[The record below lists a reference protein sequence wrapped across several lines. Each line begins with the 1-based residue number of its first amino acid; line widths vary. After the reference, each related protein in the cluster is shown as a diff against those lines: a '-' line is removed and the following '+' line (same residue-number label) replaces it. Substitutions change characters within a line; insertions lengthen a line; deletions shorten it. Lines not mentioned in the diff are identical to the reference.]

1 MIPRSVKT
9 MLKLMLS
16 NDLPPLLLK
25 LVLLLLLL
33 VQGEEAGDTLL
44 TASCNASL
52 PVRALSA
59 SSAYQQAVGAHYGR
73 LDNEAGG
80 GAWCPM
86 GLVSS
91 AASSQPEFLQL
102 DLGPKNEVDTT
113 TEEEEEFVVRGV
125 VIQGRW
131 ANGLGQEFAEQV
143 MIQYWRPGL
152 SAFRPYITAQGS
164 AVLEANRDTH
174 SKVLISL
181 KAEADGGQ
189 SQGIVASK
197 LRIIPVSSHPRT
209 VCLRVGLLGCS
220 ARGET
225 SFYSQYLMPFTFN
238 YKKNKFLYTVFYLK
252 NSLL

>member
-1 MIPRSVKT
+1 MIPISVKA

-16 NDLPPLLLK
+16 NDLSLLLLQ

-33 VQGEEAGDTLL
+33 VQGEEAGDSSLL
-44 TASCNASL
+44 PASCNASL

-59 SSAYQQAVGAHYGR
+59 SSAYQEAVGAHYGR
-73 LDNEAGG
+73 LENEAGG

-91 AASSQPEFLQL
+91 AAASSQPEFLQV
-102 DLGPKNEVDTT
+102 DLGPENEDDTT
-113 TEEEEEFVVRGV
+113 EEFVVRGV
-125 VIQGRW
+125 VLQGRW

-143 MIQYWRPGL
+143 MIEYWRPGL
-152 SAFRPYITAQGS
+152 SAFRPYVTAQGS
-164 AVLEANRDTH
+164 AVMEANRDTH

-189 SQGIVASK
+189 SQGIMASK

-209 VCLRVGLLGCS
+209 VCLRVGFLGCS

-225 SFYSQYLMPFTFN
+225 SFYSQHLMPLTFN
-238 YKKNKFLYTVFYLK
+238 FLKTKSLK
-252 NSLL
+252 Q

>member
-1 MIPRSVKT
+1 MFPISVKT
-9 MLKLMLS
+9 MLKSMLS
-16 NDLPPLLLK
+16 NDLPPLLLQ
-25 LVLLLLLL
+25 LVLLLLLQ
-33 VQGEEAGDTLL
+33 VQGEEAGDSSSFP
-44 TASCNASL
+44 ASCNDSL

-59 SSAYQQAVGAHYGR
+59 SSAYQEAVGAHNGR

-91 AASSQPEFLQL
+91 STSSQPEFLQL
-102 DLGPKNEVDTT
+102 DLGSEDKDDTT
-113 TEEEEEFVVRGV
+113 EEFVVRGV
-125 VIQGRW
+125 VLQGRW

-152 SAFRPYITAQGS
+152 SAFRPYVTAQGS
-164 AVLEANRDTH
+164 AVMEANRDTH

-189 SQGIVASK
+189 SLGIVASK
-197 LRIIPVSSHPRT
+197 LRVIPVSSHPRT

-225 SFYSQYLMPFTFN
+225 SFYSHYIYNAFSIQFFSKTNPKQYFL
-238 YKKNKFLYTVFYLK
+238 YKKCRL
-252 NSLL
+252 

>member
-1 MIPRSVKT
+1 MIVMERKT
-9 MLKLMLS
+9 NDTKSMLS
-16 NDLPPLLLK
+16 NDLPLLLLQ
-25 LVLLLLLL
+25 LVLLLLLLL
-33 VQGEEAGDTLL
+33 VQGEEAGDSLFP
-44 TASCNASL
+44 ASCNESL

-59 SSAYQQAVGAHYGR
+59 SSAYQEAVGAHQGR

-80 GAWCPM
+80 GAWCPT

-91 AASSQPEFLQL
+91 AASSQPEFLQV
-102 DLGPKNEVDTT
+102 DLGSQHEVDTT
-113 TEEEEEFVVRGV
+113 TEEDELFVVRGV
-125 VIQGRW
+125 VLQGRW

-152 SAFRPYITAQGS
+152 SAFRPYVTAQGS

-181 KAEADGGQ
+181 KAEVDGGQ

-225 SFYSQYLMPFTFN
+225 VFYSHYLIPLALNFLETKTF
-238 YKKNKFLYTVFYLK
+238 YSIL
-252 NSLL
+252 

>member
-1 MIPRSVKT
+1 
-9 MLKLMLS
+9 MLKLMLF
-16 NDLPPLLLK
+16 NDLPLLLLQ

-33 VQGEEAGDTLL
+33 VHGEEAGDSYSFP
-44 TASCNASL
+44 ASCNESL

-59 SSAYQQAVGAHYGR
+59 SSAYQEAVGAHYGR

-91 AASSQPEFLQL
+91 ATSSQPEFLQL
-102 DLGPKNEVDTT
+102 DLGYQHEDDTAT
-113 TEEEEEFVVRGV
+113 EEFVVRAV
-125 VIQGRW
+125 VLQGRW

-152 SAFRPYITAQGS
+152 SAFRPYVTAQGS

-189 SQGIVASK
+189 SKGIVASK

-220 ARGET
+220 ARGEN
-225 SFYSQYLMPFTFN
+225 SFYSHYL
-238 YKKNKFLYTVFYLK
+238 
-252 NSLL
+252 

>member
-1 MIPRSVKT
+1 MNPKNVKT

-16 NDLPPLLLK
+16 DDLPPLLLQ
-25 LVLLLLLL
+25 LVLLLLLLL
-33 VQGEEAGDTLL
+33 VQGEEAGDSSSFP
-44 TASCNASL
+44 ASCNESL

-59 SSAYQQAVGAHYGR
+59 SSAYQEAVGAHYGR

-86 GLVSS
+86 GLVS
-91 AASSQPEFLQL
+91 AATSSQPQFLQL
-102 DLGPKNEVDTT
+102 DLGPQHEDDTT
-113 TEEEEEFVVRGV
+113 TEEFVVRAV
-125 VIQGRW
+125 VLQGRW

-152 SAFRPYITAQGS
+152 SAFRPYVTAQGS

-197 LRIIPVSSHPRT
+197 MRIIPVSSHPRT
-209 VCLRVGLLGCS
+209 VCLRVGFLGCS

-225 SFYSQYLMPFTFN
+225 YFYSQYLMP
-238 YKKNKFLYTVFYLK
+238 
-252 NSLL
+252 

>member
-1 MIPRSVKT
+1 MIPISDKT
-9 MLKLMLS
+9 MLNLMQS
-16 NDLPPLLLK
+16 NYLPPLLLQ

-33 VQGEEAGDTLL
+33 VNGEEAGDSASFP
-44 TASCNASL
+44 ASCNESL

-59 SSAYQQAVGAHYGR
+59 SSAYQEAVGAHHGR

-86 GLVSS
+86 GVVSS
-91 AASSQPEFLQL
+91 AAASQPEFLQL
-102 DLGPKNEVDTT
+102 DLGSQHEDDTT
-113 TEEEEEFVVRGV
+113 TEEEFVVRGV
-125 VIQGRW
+125 VLQGRW

-152 SAFRPYITAQGS
+152 SAFRPYVTAQGS
-164 AVLEANRDTH
+164 AVMEANRDTH

-220 ARGET
+220 GRGET
-225 SFYSQYLMPFTFN
+225 LFILIIYNAFN
-238 YKKNKFLYTVFYLK
+238 IQFLKT
-252 NSLL
+252 NSLIPNFYYQNCML

>member
-1 MIPRSVKT
+1 
-9 MLKLMLS
+9 MLS
-16 NDLPPLLLK
+16 NDLLPLLLQ

-33 VQGEEAGDTLL
+33 VQGEEAGDSSSFP
-44 TASCNASL
+44 ASCNESL
-52 PVRALSA
+52 PIRALSA
-59 SSAYQQAVGAHYGR
+59 SSAYQEAVGAHYGR

-80 GAWCPM
+80 GAWCPT

-91 AASSQPEFLQL
+91 STSSQPEFLQL
-102 DLGPKNEVDTT
+102 DLGSENDDDTT
-113 TEEEEEFVVRGV
+113 TGEELFVVRGV
-125 VIQGRW
+125 VLQGRW

-152 SAFRPYITAQGS
+152 SAFWPYVTAQGS

-181 KAEADGGQ
+181 KAEVDGGQ

-220 ARGET
+220 ARG
-225 SFYSQYLMPFTFN
+225 
-238 YKKNKFLYTVFYLK
+238 
-252 NSLL
+252 

>member
-1 MIPRSVKT
+1 
-9 MLKLMLS
+9 MLS
-16 NDLPPLLLK
+16 NDLSPLLLQ

-33 VQGEEAGDTLL
+33 VQGEEAGDSSSFL
-44 TASCNASL
+44 ASCNESL
-52 PVRALSA
+52 PIRALSA
-59 SSAYQQAVGAHYGR
+59 SSAYQEAVGAHHGH

-91 AASSQPEFLQL
+91 ATSSQPEFLQL
-102 DLGPKNEVDTT
+102 DLGSQDEDGTT
-113 TEEEEEFVVRGV
+113 TEEFVVRAV
-125 VIQGRW
+125 VLQGRW

-143 MIQYWRPGL
+143 MIEYWRPGL
-152 SAFRPYITAQGS
+152 SAFRPYVTAQGS
-164 AVLEANRDTH
+164 AVLAANRDTH

-220 ARGET
+220 ARGQT
-225 SFYSQYLMPFTFN
+225 SLNFHYLMPLAFN
-238 YKKNKFLYTVFYLK
+238 FFKT
-252 NSLL
+252 NSLIQYFSKKCLL

>member
-1 MIPRSVKT
+1 MIPMSVKT

-16 NDLPPLLLK
+16 NDLPPLLLQ

-33 VQGEEAGDTLL
+33 VQGEEAGDSLFL
-44 TASCNASL
+44 DSCNESL

-59 SSAYQQAVGAHYGR
+59 SSAYQEAVGAHYGR

-91 AASSQPEFLQL
+91 ATSSQPEFLQL
-102 DLGPKNEVDTT
+102 DLGSQVEDDTT
-113 TEEEEEFVVRGV
+113 TEEFVVRAV
-125 VIQGRW
+125 VLQGRW

-152 SAFRPYITAQGS
+152 SAFRPYVTAQGS
-164 AVLEANRDTH
+164 AVMEANRDTH

-181 KAEADGGQ
+181 KAEVDGGQ

-220 ARGET
+220 ARGEA
-225 SFYSQYLMPFTFN
+225 SLYSILL
-238 YKKNKFLYTVFYLK
+238 YKLYALK
-252 NSLL
+252 LQ